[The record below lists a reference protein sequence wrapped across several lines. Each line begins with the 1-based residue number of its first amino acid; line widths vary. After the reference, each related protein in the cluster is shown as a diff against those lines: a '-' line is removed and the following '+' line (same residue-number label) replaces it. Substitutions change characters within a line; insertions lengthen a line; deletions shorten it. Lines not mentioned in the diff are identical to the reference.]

1 MHNHIIFFSG
11 GLASFEVAHFVK
23 SKYSVMEGHNIC
35 LYFTDTLWE
44 DEDLF
49 RFMYEVSQKLELPIL
64 YHAFGLN
71 PIQLMHKQAV
81 VFNSR
86 IGNCST
92 ILKMGV
98 AADYFFK
105 GIEPERVKWHNK
117 HFLKQTIEPLA
128 EGFKENTTL
137 YFGIGFEESATRF

>member
-1 MHNHIIFFSG
+1 MRNHIIFFSG
-11 GLASFEVAHFVK
+11 GIASFEVAHFVK
-23 SKYSVMEGHNIC
+23 SQYPNQNIL

-44 DEDLF
+44 NPDLF
-49 RFMYEVSQKLELPIL
+49 RFMYEASEKLELPLL
-64 YHAFGLN
+64 YHAYGLN
-71 PIQLMHKQAV
+71 PAQLMHKQAV
-81 VFNSR
+81 VYNSR

-105 GIEPERVKWHNK
+105 GIEPERVKWHNAQY
-117 HFLKQTIEPLA
+117 LKQPIEPLA
-128 EGFKENTTL
+128 EGFKENTTI